1 MTHRDVVILEAVHE
15 YMFGSENPDFIG
27 YRTQSLQRD
36 LAHMHIF
43 MWNMRRACALGR
55 MENAKVLDIGCGF
68 GWQALAVS
76 MIGDNQVTALDILPP
91 MIDGVNDC
99 VASLK
104 AKNKYEFSITPKL
117 GDICNLDLPDHSF
130 DAIYSM
136 EAIEHVHD
144 VGLMFDSCR
153 RLLKPSSR
161 IVLLND
167 CNILNKQTK
176 DELEATFNERE
187 TSWDWANYLR
197 SIRPIEHGNAR
208 PFQIMRKEIV
218 EAANPNLA
226 PDDVGDLVCCS
237 AGMLKPDIEKLAK
250 DYKPGDS
257 LPRRR
262 KVDWCRN
269 PETAEFAERL
279 FNPYELAEMLEER
292 GMSAKVL
299 HCFRRIPLRFLNNIQ
314 FRPVND
320 ILFNRKPAFAIVAT
334 APSFFKN

>member
-1 MTHRDVVILEAVHE
+1 MAYRDVDIIEAIHD
-15 YMFGSENPDFIG
+15 YMFGSENPDLIG
-27 YRTQSLQRD
+27 YRTQSLERD
-36 LAHMHIF
+36 LAYKHIF
-43 MWNMRRACALGR
+43 MWNIRRACALGR
-55 MENAKVLDIGCGF
+55 MEKAKVLDIGCGF

-76 MIGDNQVTALDILPP
+76 MIGDNQITALDILPS
-91 MIDGVNDC
+91 MIDGVKDC

-117 GDICNLDLPDHSF
+117 GDICNLDLPDHTF

-144 VGLMFDSCR
+144 VALMFDNCG
-153 RLLKPSSR
+153 RLLKPGGR

-167 CNILNKQTK
+167 CNILNKHTK
-176 DELEATFNERE
+176 DELEVTFNKRE

-197 SIRPIEHGNAR
+197 SIRPIEHRDAR
-208 PFQIMRKEIV
+208 PFQIARKEIV

-226 PDDVGDLVCCS
+226 AEDVDGLIWCS
-237 AGMLKPDIEKLAK
+237 AGMLKPEIEKLAK
-250 DYKPGDS
+250 NYKPGDS
-257 LPRRR
+257 LPPRR

-269 PETAEFAERL
+269 PETGEFAERL
-279 FNPYELAEMLEER
+279 FDPYELAEMLEER

-320 ILFNRKPAFAIVAT
+320 ILFNRKPEFAIVAL
-334 APSFFKN
+334 APH